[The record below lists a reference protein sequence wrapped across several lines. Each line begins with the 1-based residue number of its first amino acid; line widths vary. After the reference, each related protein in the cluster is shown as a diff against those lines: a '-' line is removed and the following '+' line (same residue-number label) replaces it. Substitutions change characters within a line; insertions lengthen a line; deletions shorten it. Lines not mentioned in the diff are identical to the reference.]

1 MTLQFESVVLA
12 LLHIVG
18 CVVKR
23 VSLSTQV
30 QPAGWTEVLVV
41 DVGLGEVG
49 YEGIDLL
56 FPTPDFLK
64 NHLQVVL
71 KDLDDNTINFESI
84 LLNWNL
90 PADCGLNRE
99 GRL

>member
-1 MTLQFESVVLA
+1 MALGEVGVFPELHVQWCLHLLANVHERQIYVTLQFESVVLA

-56 FPTPDFLK
+56 FPTLTF
-64 NHLQVVL
+64 
-71 KDLDDNTINFESI
+71 
-84 LLNWNL
+84 
-90 PADCGLNRE
+90 
-99 GRL
+99 